1 MNDELLKSAR
11 EVIGDYLRQRREEK
25 GLSRYRVMQMAG
37 WSRIDP
43 ILKIERGES
52 YGIDTLLR
60 YLQATDTYLF
70 FGDKEKKDPAS
81 PLDTDDMMRAIDASD
96 PKL

>member
-25 GLSRYRVMQMAG
+25 GLSRYRVMQLAG

-52 YGIDTLLR
+52 YGIEMGIIQDMFEAGDITRAQARALR
-60 YLQATDTYLF
+60 RNVYVMSVDA
-70 FGDKEKKDPAS
+70 
-81 PLDTDDMMRAIDASD
+81 DAS
-96 PKL
+96 L